1 MQRVTYCLACG
12 VPLVK
17 QEDFGGNDPDNRY
30 CVNCTDENGKLREE
44 DNVRRGIRA
53 FWSSR
58 GQTNDSSREL
68 WPDRMVGQMARL
80 RK

>member
-1 MQRVTYCLACG
+1 M
-12 VPLVK
+12 PLVK

-30 CVNCTDENGKLREE
+30 CANCTDVDGKLREG

-58 GQTNDSSREL
+58 STTSDSAREL
-68 WPDRMVGQMARL
+68 WPDHVTGHMARL